1 MRVAINLVE
10 YILHHADSNLQQHQ
24 IAEPSFFTIACT
36 ELNYISFFVEFR
48 SQQILQIEIFEE
60 LKVFV

>member
-10 YILHHADSNLQQHQ
+10 YILHHAESSLQQHQ

-36 ELNYISFFVEFR
+36 ELSYISFFVEFQ
-48 SQQILQIEIFEE
+48 SQQKLRIEIFEE
-60 LKVFV
+60 LIVFV

>member
-10 YILHHADSNLQQHQ
+10 YILHHAESSLQQHQ
-24 IAEPSFFTIACT
+24 IAKPSFFTIACI